1 MFFARKK
8 LSLKKRGAKL
18 ETKKMKTADE
28 TGPDG
33 GMKGGTKAHNQKR
46 CPHKGRQ
53 GRQTLMRNIV
63 MIEGDSS
70 PAYARLR
77 VSQPSDMRAAYVLLQ

>member
-8 LSLKKRGAKL
+8 LSLKKRGAQL
-18 ETKKMKTADE
+18 EAKKIKAAGE
-28 TGPDG
+28 TGPKAERKGIIKNDAPIRDG
-33 GMKGGTKAHNQKR
+33 K
-46 CPHKGRQ
+46 

-70 PAYARLR
+70 PAYALLR
-77 VSQPSDMRAAYVLLQ
+77 ASQPSDRRAAYGSIAEAP

>member
-63 MIEGDSS
+63 MIEGEKGIH
-70 PAYARLR
+70 PRH
-77 VSQPSDMRAAYVLLQ
+77 MRDCEFPNPRI